1 MIRRAISIL
10 SVALLLGASGAA
22 ASSTADAVVPREGH
36 YSGHDHEWNPIGLNY
51 SRTFQVNH
59 FSINHRARLGGYQ
72 VSSARW
78 HGPCH
83 HGLCTSGQWVNPN
96 KIQGH
101 WWHENSPAHKVG
113 YVVYW
118 VNGMS
123 GPG

>member
-59 FSINHRARLGGYQ
+59 FS
-72 VSSARW
+72 
-78 HGPCH
+78 
-83 HGLCTSGQWVNPN
+83 
-96 KIQGH
+96 
-101 WWHENSPAHKVG
+101 
-113 YVVYW
+113 
-118 VNGMS
+118 
-123 GPG
+123 